1 MICDEVKPNCIVK
14 ACCNETCWEAK
25 NAMDSNLRMV
35 KTAHAYAY
43 GNMRKNE
50 YCPVCHTH
58 SFSYAITDR
67 FENEVKPS
75 KVNLCC
81 MNCNVYIEL
90 IRTNDDW
97 LIYDSC
103 MSNHFTINP
112 YNNIKLLKDIMLEAK

>member
-35 KTAHAYAY
+35 KTAHVYAY

-58 SFSYAITDR
+58 SFAYVISYR
-67 FENEVKPS
+67 FENEIRPS
-75 KVNLCC
+75 RIDLNCMHCYVN
-81 MNCNVYIEL
+81 IEL
-90 IRTNDDW
+90 ARSSLDW
-97 LIYDSC
+97 IIY
-103 MSNHFTINP
+103 NVRPQHFTTNP
-112 YNNIKLLKDIMLEAK
+112 NDNIKPLKDIMIEAK